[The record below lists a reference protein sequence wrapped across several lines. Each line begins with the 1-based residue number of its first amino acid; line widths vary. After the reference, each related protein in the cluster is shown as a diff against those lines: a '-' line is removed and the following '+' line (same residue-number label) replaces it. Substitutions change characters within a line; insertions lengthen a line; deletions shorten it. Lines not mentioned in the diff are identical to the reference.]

1 MPKKQVLIAKS
12 NNLNLENL
20 ADKEVGKFSL
30 NGLTSRSKIIFS
42 NMTGL
47 INNRNSLTFKE
58 RLYLAVYEKAIKK
71 KANIVAIEKEGI
83 NSVKAFFI
91 QLLKIYFILRTYS
104 RVKIIFIA
112 PMKDMFY
119 FIESVE
125 FF

>member
-83 NSVKAFFI
+83 NSVKGVFYSTSENIFHSQNILKGKNNFYCANEGYV
-91 QLLKIYFILRTYS
+91 LLY
-104 RVKIIFIA
+104 
-112 PMKDMFY
+112 
-119 FIESVE
+119 
-125 FF
+125 